1 MGPSVFNHLIQTYLF
16 LVSRIFKGRKS
27 TEVGRKDRVASQ
39 PSEAFTYLERKVMYM
54 KIYYNCAVNKV
65 KSGTTN
71 CFFPKKISLGL
82 KNCRMEVFLI

>member
-54 KIYYNCAVNKV
+54 KTYYNSAQSIRLKV
-65 KSGTTN
+65 VQLIVSSLKN
-71 CFFPKKISLGL
+71 PLGL